1 MPPPSVLAPGNPL
14 VSSASPRFSAPSCS
28 PTRQPQASLASS
40 PASGPAMNPV
50 RRFAACRSHMRH
62 RTDDQKSAYVSL
74 ACLRYA
80 AKPLLASKGEL
91 PWHESKPRRKITPAT
106 EGPHCRCEGFNRQS
120 NHRPDTRHGL
130 KTPCRAVDSGKLGE
144 LLRFRLDTD
153 CLLVDLCE

>member
-1 MPPPSVLAPGNPL
+1 
-14 VSSASPRFSAPSCS
+14 
-28 PTRQPQASLASS
+28 
-40 PASGPAMNPV
+40 
-50 RRFAACRSHMRH
+50 MRH

-144 LLRFRLDTD
+144 LLRFRLDQEHRLRPVRRTGESGSVQCD
-153 CLLVDLCE
+153 VVSTVQDRRRPNY